1 MAYTMMNPF
10 IIPTMVY
17 QYASAVEDSCQG
29 CATTGLKL
37 LSHCSKVSL
46 CVVAQFQR
54 DSYNNCND
62 NEDIVSYEWTKELFV
77 NSSGP
82 ALIKRVGEEY
92 EALYRLEK
100 VGITYLNIALDEMI
114 NVSDVLITLLQ

>member
-1 MAYTMMNPF
+1 MAYNMRDTF
-10 IIPTMVY
+10 IIPTLVD
-17 QYASAVEDSCQG
+17 QYASAFEDHCQG
-29 CATTGLKL
+29 CATTGVNL
-37 LSHCSKVSL
+37 LSHWSKVSL

-54 DSYNNCND
+54 YSYDNCND
-62 NEDIVSYEWTKELFV
+62 DEDIVSYEWTKELFV

-114 NVSDVLITLLQ
+114 NISDVLITLLQ